1 MKIQRISIAS
11 LLFALLLM
19 VGNSCSDDNPY
30 FSNELGS
37 KLEMTKEYKLSTFTL
52 EKHIWEIPDS
62 IEQITVQ
69 FRSHTDSSIK
79 EFNAIVSIQDGKY
92 LFCVQIPK
100 NASLADSD
108 YDVIGFLPNGK

>member
-37 KLEMTKEYKLSTFTL
+37 KLEMTKETNYRTDYRPVPFAYRFLYKG
-52 EKHIWEIPDS
+52 
-62 IEQITVQ
+62 VQ
-69 FRSHTDSSIK
+69 CNR
-79 EFNAIVSIQDGKY
+79 
-92 LFCVQIPK
+92 
-100 NASLADSD
+100 
-108 YDVIGFLPNGK
+108 